1 MGQEIVCRCACIEPD
16 PVRHDRKPLNPE
28 SNMLSTHA
36 SLRWASRARLACL
49 ALFVA
54 ASVPSALQGQSADGL
69 MPLDVFSLQTAQD
82 PQISPDGST
91 IVYVRHFADVMS
103 DRRYSN
109 LWLVDFAGTN
119 HRPLT
124 TGQFSDSSPRWSPD
138 GTRLLYI
145 SDRNG
150 TAQLFVRW
158 MESGE
163 TAQVTHLTEPPS
175 SPAWSPDGEWIAF
188 AALVPHDPPS
198 LGEIP
203 AAPAGA
209 EWAEPARILDKLV
222 YRFDGVG
229 WLKPGYS
236 HVFVVP
242 AVGGA
247 ARQITS
253 GSFHHGGG
261 RGRGSG
267 EPVWTADGR
276 HVLISAVRRPDYEM
290 ESRDT
295 EIYEFDVSTRAVRA
309 LTDRR
314 GPDDSP
320 TVSPD
325 GRHIAYLGMDDRFQ
339 GYQITRLYVM
349 DRDGGNPRVISGEL
363 DRDVRRP
370 RWAPDGSGIY
380 FLYDDEGNTKLAHYT
395 LDGRM
400 TTLLGNVGSGESAYG
415 GGGAFSISRNGR
427 VAYTHT
433 TPHVPGDV
441 ATATLADPAPR
452 VVTAVNAGLLSGRQL
467 GEVEEI
473 WYPSRLDETPIHG
486 WIIKPPDFD
495 PARRYPLILEIHGGP
510 FANYGDRFSLEKQMW
525 ASQGY
530 VVLYTN
536 PRGSTSYGEEFG
548 NAIHHAYPG
557 DDFYDLDSGVDAM
570 LATGY
575 IDPDQLFVT
584 GGSGGGVLTAWM
596 IGRTDRFRAAVSVY
610 PVINWYSFNLTS
622 DISPMTNRYWFP
634 GFPWDHPEHYES
646 RNLTSVVSNVTTPTM
661 ILTGEEDYRTPMSES
676 EQYYQAL
683 KLLGVETMLIRVPE
697 EPHGIRVRPSHHMAK
712 IQYISGWF
720 DRYRE
725 EAVSEDGG

>member
-1 MGQEIVCRCACIEPD
+1 MH
-16 PVRHDRKPLNPE
+16 PVRNFP
-28 SNMLSTHA
+28 
-36 SLRWASRARLACL
+36 RWASLARFAGLTL
-49 ALFVA
+49 VVAL
-54 ASVPSALQGQSADGL
+54 SMPSALQGQLADRL
-69 MPLDVFSLQTAQD
+69 VPLDVFALQTAQD

-91 IVYVRHFADVMS
+91 IVYVRHFADIMS

-109 LWLVDFAGTN
+109 LWLVDFDGTN

-124 TGQFSDSSPRWSPD
+124 TGHFNDSSPRWSPD

-145 SDRNG
+145 SNRNG
-150 TAQLFVRW
+150 TPQLFVRW
-158 MESGE
+158 IQSGE
-163 TAQVTHLTEPPS
+163 TAQVSHLSEAPS

-203 AAPAGA
+203 AAPGGA

-229 WLKPGYS
+229 WLEPGYS
-236 HVFVVP
+236 HVFVIP
-242 AVGGA
+242 SVGGA

-267 EPVWTADGR
+267 EPVWSADGR
-276 HVLISAVRRPDYEM
+276 HIIISAVRRPDYEM

-295 EIYEFDVSTRAVRA
+295 EIYEFDVATGRVRA

-314 GPDDSP
+314 GPDNSP
-320 TVSPD
+320 VVSPD
-325 GRHIAYLGMDDRFQ
+325 GRSIAYLGMDDRFQ
-339 GYQITRLYVM
+339 GYQITRLHVM
-349 DRDGGNPRVISGEL
+349 DRDGGNSRVLSSEL
-363 DRDVRRP
+363 DRDVMRP

-380 FLYDDEGNTKLAHYT
+380 FLYDDEGNTKLGHYT
-395 LDGRM
+395 LDGRL
-400 TTLLGNVGSGESAYG
+400 TTLLGDVGGGESAYG
-415 GGGAFSISRNGR
+415 GGGSFSISRNGR
-427 VAYTHT
+427 VAFTYT
-433 TPHVPGDV
+433 TPHIPGDI
-441 ATATLADPAPR
+441 AAATLSNPAPR
-452 VVTAVNAGLLSGRQL
+452 AVTAVNAGLLAGKRL
-467 GEVEEI
+467 GDVEEI
-473 WYPSRLDETPIHG
+473 WYPSRLDQTPIHG

-495 PARRYPLILEIHGGP
+495 PSRRYPLILEIHGGP
-510 FANYGDRFSLEKQMW
+510 FANYGDRFDLEKQMW

-570 LATGY
+570 LERPY

-584 GGSGGGVLTAWM
+584 GGSGGGVLTSWM

-646 RNLTSVVSNVTTPTM
+646 RNLTSVVSNVKTPTM

-725 EAVSEDGG
+725 RARSEDGG